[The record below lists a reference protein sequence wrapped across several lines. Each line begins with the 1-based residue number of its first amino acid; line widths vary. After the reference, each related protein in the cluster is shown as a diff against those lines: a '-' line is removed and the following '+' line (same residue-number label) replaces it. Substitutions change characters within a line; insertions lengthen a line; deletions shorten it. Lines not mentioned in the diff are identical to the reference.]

1 MIGDTLSSQNTDT
14 LSLLQ
19 QKQISPAKADSDSL
33 QLADLHAVQ
42 EVDSGFEGTPI
53 SYSPRT
59 DDAIALTLL
68 ACFFLSS
75 IVLARGKKFLSQQ
88 VKDFVLHRER
98 TSIFDSSTAADVRYL
113 LVLVLQT
120 CVLSGITFRNYFHDT
135 SPTLMNQVSPLLLL
149 GIYVGFCLAYFLLK
163 WLIYMFLGWTFF
175 DKNKTNI
182 WLESYSALIYYVGFA
197 LFPFVLFLVYFD
209 LSLTN
214 LVIIGSIILIF
225 TKILMFY
232 KWIKLFFHQFSGLFL
247 LILYFCALEIVP
259 CLLLYQVLVSQPKP
273 ASEKS
278 PYYDIAEKYGVKI
291 DFRPFIK
298 VESLSAKEFRQQ
310 KISIL
315 DHTAVIFT
323 SRHAIDHFFTLCTE
337 LRVTIP
343 ETMKYFC
350 VTEAVALYI
359 QKYVQYRKRK
369 IFFGATGKIEDLIP
383 SIVKHKTEKYLV
395 PMSDVH
401 NDDVKN
407 LLDKNNIQHTEA
419 VMYRTVSNDFTPD
432 EEFDYDML
440 VFFSPAGV
448 TSLKKNFPD
457 FNQREIKIGTFGS
470 TTAQAV
476 RDAGLRLDL
485 EAPTVQAPSMTAA
498 LDMFIRENN
507 K

>member
-1 MIGDTLSSQNTDT
+1 MKI
-14 LSLLQ
+14 
-19 QKQISPAKADSDSL
+19 
-33 QLADLHAVQ
+33 
-42 EVDSGFEGTPI
+42 
-53 SYSPRT
+53 
-59 DDAIALTLL
+59 
-68 ACFFLSS
+68 
-75 IVLARGKKFLSQQ
+75 KK
-88 VKDFVLHRER
+88 
-98 TSIFDSSTAADVRYL
+98 
-113 LVLVLQT
+113 
-120 CVLSGITFRNYFHDT
+120 
-135 SPTLMNQVSPLLLL
+135 
-149 GIYVGFCLAYFLLK
+149 
-163 WLIYMFLGWTFF
+163 
-175 DKNKTNI
+175 
-182 WLESYSALIYYVGFA
+182 
-197 LFPFVLFLVYFD
+197 
-209 LSLTN
+209 
-214 LVIIGSIILIF
+214 
-225 TKILMFY
+225 
-232 KWIKLFFHQFSGLFL
+232 
-247 LILYFCALEIVP
+247 
-259 CLLLYQVLVSQPKP
+259 VLVSQPKP

-298 VESLSAKEFRQQ
+298 VESLSVKEFRQQ
-310 KISIL
+310 KVSIL

-323 SRHAIDHFFTLCTE
+323 SRHAIDHFFNLCTE

-369 IFFGATGKIEDLIP
+369 IFFGATGKIEDLVP

-419 VMYRTVSNDFTPD
+419 VMYRTVSNDFTSD

-457 FNQREIKIGTFGS
+457 FDQKEIRIGTFGL

-498 LDMFIRENN
+498 LDMFIKENN

>member
-1 MIGDTLSSQNTDT
+1 MKI
-14 LSLLQ
+14 
-19 QKQISPAKADSDSL
+19 
-33 QLADLHAVQ
+33 
-42 EVDSGFEGTPI
+42 
-53 SYSPRT
+53 
-59 DDAIALTLL
+59 
-68 ACFFLSS
+68 
-75 IVLARGKKFLSQQ
+75 KK
-88 VKDFVLHRER
+88 
-98 TSIFDSSTAADVRYL
+98 
-113 LVLVLQT
+113 
-120 CVLSGITFRNYFHDT
+120 
-135 SPTLMNQVSPLLLL
+135 
-149 GIYVGFCLAYFLLK
+149 
-163 WLIYMFLGWTFF
+163 
-175 DKNKTNI
+175 
-182 WLESYSALIYYVGFA
+182 
-197 LFPFVLFLVYFD
+197 
-209 LSLTN
+209 
-214 LVIIGSIILIF
+214 
-225 TKILMFY
+225 
-232 KWIKLFFHQFSGLFL
+232 
-247 LILYFCALEIVP
+247 
-259 CLLLYQVLVSQPKP
+259 VLVSQPKP

-291 DFRPFIK
+291 DFRPLIK

-310 KISIL
+310 KVSIL

-323 SRHAIDHFFTLCTE
+323 SRHAIDHFFNLCTE

-369 IFFGATGKIEDLIP
+369 IFFGATGKIEDLVP

-419 VMYRTVSNDFTPD
+419 VMYRTVSNDFTSD

-457 FNQREIKIGTFGS
+457 FDQKEIRIGTFGS

-498 LDMFIRENN
+498 LDMFIKENN